1 MEGFQYFGMQ
11 PSQADP
17 SSKIDQALH
26 AIRALIFPVD
36 GVLNGSR
43 ITFDS
48 NGGEIC
54 SISVRD
60 AVAIKE
66 ALKQGV
72 HIAIVSEREAEGYR
86 PLLEALGVHD
96 LYLNGENL
104 LYSYEAFCLRHNL
117 TDDEC
122 AYIGDDIG
130 DIAVLSK
137 VGLPAT
143 AINGADYLRN
153 RVGYI
158 SGYEGGKGCVR
169 EMVEMILSRQGK
181 WPYIERAE
189 EEE

>member
-1 MEGFQYFGMQ
+1 MQ

-17 SSKIDQALH
+17 SSKIDQALK
-26 AIRALIFPVD
+26 AVKALVLPVD

-66 ALKQGV
+66 ALKQGIRV
-72 HIAIVSEREAEGYR
+72 AVVSERDTEGYR

-96 LYLNGENL
+96 LYLNGESP
-104 LYSYEAFCLRHNL
+104 LYSYEAFRLRHNL
-117 TDDEC
+117 SDEDC

-130 DIAVLSK
+130 DIAVLEK

-143 AINGADYLRN
+143 AIDGADYLRN

-158 SGYEGGKGCVR
+158 SGYEGGKGCIR
-169 EMVEMILSRQGK
+169 EMVEMILIRQGK

-189 EEE
+189 GETE